1 MCLKQIFGPIL
12 SPIRFIHTLVLLLL
26 CCPAT
31 LAQGQITLSGY
42 ISDAATGE
50 RLIGVNLT
58 EMRQQSGAS
67 TNTYGFFSLR
77 LPEGPAQIVVSYIGY
92 EPDTLNSY
100 FQQDSS
106 LHIQLRPNLYQL
118 QEVTVSGA
126 REKLRSPEMSTI
138 SLRPREIK
146 NLPALMGETDVL
158 KAIQLMPGVQP
169 GQEGFSDLNVRGGG
183 PDQNLMLLDGVTV
196 YNSSHLLGF
205 ISIYDANA
213 IKRVNLTKGG
223 FPARYGGRLSSII
236 DVQLK
241 EGNNQRLTGE
251 GSVGLISSKVLIEGP
266 IKSDRTSFLISA
278 RRTYFDV
285 LAVMAQA
292 MGGQDISSYNFHDAV
307 LKINHTFSKRDRLY
321 LSLYGGRD
329 KFFTNYTYRPRFDTE
344 QKESF
349 RLRWGNATA
358 ALRWNHLFSDRLFS
372 NLALTFSNYNFRV
385 GAESESSGNQEGVIS
400 SQVGYSSL
408 VRDYGLKLDFDYFAS
423 SRHALKFGVNAVL
436 HQFKPNAIS
445 YSMTGGESVQD
456 STFFDARIP
465 ATEGFV
471 YLEDEV
477 KLNDQLKANLG
488 MHFSLFHVRNTTY
501 TSAQPRLSLSHL
513 LGSRAALKASFA
525 TMTQF
530 IHLLS
535 NASVGMPTDIWVP
548 ATDRIRPQQSWQA
561 ALAYQQELSSKIDLS
576 IEGYY
581 KDMRHVVE
589 FSQGTDF
596 LKDGP
601 ETNFLLETNV
611 DWESRITSGRGW
623 AYGTEVLLRKN
634 AGLVDGWLG
643 YTLSW
648 SNRQFEALNQGRPFP
663 YLYDRRHNVSVVGNY
678 KLRDNIRLGGV
689 FVFSSGMNTT
699 LPEASYLPYEE
710 GPRDPHSSYHTQVID
725 YLGERNN
732 YRLPAY
738 HRLDLSIGFLKM
750 KKRGEREW
758 NISVYNAYNR
768 RNTYF
773 VYVGGSRTN
782 TSPGTSSTQSRQLF
796 QVSLFTIIPSVSYRF
811 KFN

>member
-1 MCLKQIFGPIL
+1 MHPRLLFDPVSL
-12 SPIRFIHTLVLLLL
+12 TLRLFHTLVLLLL
-26 CCPAT
+26 CCTST

-42 ISDAATGE
+42 VNDAATGE
-50 RLIGVNLT
+50 RLIGVNLMET
-58 EMRQQSGAS
+58 EQQRGTSS
-67 TNTYGFFSLR
+67 NTYGFFSLR
-77 LPEGPAQIVVSYIGY
+77 LPPGNTQVVVSYIGY
-92 EPDTLNSY
+92 QSDTLTGY
-100 FQQDSS
+100 FQQDTS
-106 LHIQLRPNLYQL
+106 LNIHLKPDPYQLR
-118 QEVTVSGA
+118 EVAVSGA
-126 REKLRSPEMSTI
+126 HEKLRSPEMSTI

-146 NLPALMGETDVL
+146 NLPALMGETDVI
-158 KAIQLMPGVQP
+158 KAIQLMPGVQA

-183 PDQNLMLLDGVTV
+183 TDQNLMLLDGVTV

-213 IKRVNLTKGG
+213 IKQVNMIKGG

-251 GSVGLISSKVLIEGP
+251 GSVGLISSKFLIEGP
-266 IKSDRTSFLISA
+266 IKSNRTSFLISA

-285 LAVMAQA
+285 LAVVAQA

-307 LKINHTFSKRDRLY
+307 FKINHTFSKRDRLY
-321 LSLYGGRD
+321 LSMYGGRD
-329 KFFTNYTYRPRFDTE
+329 KFFTNFTYRPRFNTE
-344 QKESF
+344 WKESF
-349 RLRWGNATA
+349 RLRWGNTTA
-358 ALRWNHLFSDRLFS
+358 ALRWNHLFSNRLFG
-372 NLALTFSNYNFRV
+372 NLTLTFSNYNFRV
-385 GAESESSGNQEGVIS
+385 GAESESSAREGIIS
-400 SQVGYSSL
+400 SQIGYSSL

-423 SRHALKFGVNAVL
+423 PRHTLKFGTNGVL
-436 HQFKPNAIS
+436 HRFKPNAIS
-445 YSMTGGESVQD
+445 YSIVGHDTQQD
-456 STFFDARIP
+456 STFFDASIP

-477 KLNDQLKANLG
+477 KFSNQLKANLG
-488 MHFSLFHVRNTTY
+488 VHFSLFKVRNTTY
-501 TSAQPRLSLSHL
+501 TSVQPRLSLSHL
-513 LGSRAALKASFA
+513 LGPTSALKASFA
-525 TMTQF
+525 TMTQY

-535 NASVGMPTDIWVP
+535 NASVGVPTDIWVP
-548 ATDRIRPQQSWQA
+548 ATDRIKPQQSWQA
-561 ALAYQQELSSKIDLS
+561 ALGYQQELTSMIDLS
-576 IEGYY
+576 VEGYY
-581 KDMRHVVE
+581 KDMRNVVE

-634 AGLVDGWLG
+634 AGRLNGWVG

-648 SNRQFEALNQGRPFP
+648 SNRQFKALNKGNPFP
-663 YLYDRRHNVSVVGNY
+663 YLYDRRHNISVVSSYN
-678 KLRDNIRLGGV
+678 LRENIRLGGT
-689 FVFSSGMNTT
+689 FVYSSGMNTT

-710 GPRDPHSSYHTQVID
+710 SPTDPNYSSYKHVID

-738 HRLDLSIGFLKM
+738 HRLDLSIGFLKK

-758 NISVYNAYNR
+758 NVSIYNAYNR
-768 RNTYF
+768 RNAYF
-773 VYVGGSRTN
+773 VYVGGNRTEI
-782 TSPGTSSTQSRQLF
+782 SPGTTSTQSRELF

>member
-1 MCLKQIFGPIL
+1 MRIL
-12 SPIRFIHTLVLLLL
+12 STSTNRSYIFLLYFLFICNNVF
-26 CCPAT
+26 
-31 LAQGQITLSGY
+31 AQEIILNGFV
-42 ISDAATGE
+42 SDANTGE
-50 RLIGVNLT
+50 RLNGVNLT
-58 EMRQQSGAS
+58 TIGNQRGTG

-77 LPEGPAQIVVSYIGY
+77 IMAGYSQVVISHIGY
-92 EPDTLNSY
+92 QPDTLSRY

-106 LHIQLRPNLYQL
+106 LNIRLVPNIYQL
-118 QEVTVSGA
+118 QEVAISGS
-126 REKLRSPEMSTI
+126 RGKLRSPDMSTI
-138 SLRPREIK
+138 SLNAREIK

-158 KAIQLMPGVQP
+158 KAIQLMPGVQA
-169 GQEGFSDLNVRGGG
+169 GQEGFTDLNVRGGG

-213 IKRVNLTKGG
+213 IKQVNVTKGG

-251 GSVGLISSKVLIEGP
+251 GSVGLISSKFLVEGP

-292 MGGQDISSYNFHDAV
+292 LGGQDVSSYNFHDAIF
-307 LKINHTFSKRDRLY
+307 KINHAFSNRDRLY

-329 KFFTNYTYRPRFDTE
+329 KFFTNYTYKSQGNIE
-344 QKESF
+344 AKESF

-358 ALRWNHLFSDRLFS
+358 ALRWNHLYNDRLFS
-372 NLALTFSNYNFRV
+372 NITLTFSNYNFRV
-385 GAESESSGNQEGVIS
+385 GVESERGSKGGITS
-400 SQVGYSSL
+400 SQIGYNSII
-408 VRDYGLKLDFDYFAS
+408 RDYGLKLDFDYFMS
-423 SRHALKFGVNAVL
+423 PNHTLKFGGNGVMHN
-436 HQFKPNAIS
+436 FKPNAIN
-445 YSMTGGESVQD
+445 YSVTGDNLRQD
-456 STFFDARIP
+456 STFFDASIP
-465 ATEGFV
+465 AIETYF
-471 YLEDEV
+471 YLEDEL
-477 KLNDQLKANLG
+477 KFSNQFKANLG
-488 MHFSLFHVRNTTY
+488 MHLSLFNVRNTKY

-513 LGSRAALKASFA
+513 LGPTAALKASYA
-525 TMTQF
+525 SMTQF

-548 ATDRIRPQQSWQA
+548 ATDHIKPQQSWQV
-561 ALAYQQELSSKIDLS
+561 ALGYQQELTNVWDMN

-581 KDMRHVVE
+581 KEMQNVVE

-596 LKDGP
+596 LKNGP
-601 ETNFLLETNV
+601 DTNFLLETNV
-611 DWESRITSGRGW
+611 DWESRLTSGRGW
-623 AYGTEVLLRKN
+623 AYGAEMLLRKKT
-634 AGLVDGWLG
+634 GRLDGWIG

-648 SNRQFEALNQGRPFP
+648 SNRQFDALNGGKAFP
-663 YLYDRRHNVSVVGNY
+663 YLYDRRHNLSVVSNY
-678 KLRDNIRLGGV
+678 KLRENIRLGGI
-689 FVFSSGMNTT
+689 FVYTSGMNTT

-710 GPRDPHSSYHTQVID
+710 GSKDPGSFYPTQVID
-725 YLGERNN
+725 YLGVRNN

-738 HRLDLSIGFLKM
+738 HRLDLSVGFLK
-750 KKRGEREW
+750 KKKLGEREW
-758 NISVYNAYNR
+758 NVSIYNAYNR

-773 VYVGGSRTN
+773 VYVGGSSTEIN
-782 TSPGTSSTQSRQLF
+782 SGISTTQSRQLY